1 MTICTYKLYEESAI
15 IRRVYGTSAVGMAIE
30 KHCVNVWSNNVD
42 LLGFLESIAAV
53 WQGHAMLL
61 RSFQGGDA
69 VIGFRDASILDDVP
83 PKQQADSVV
92 PVG

>member
-53 WQGHAMLL
+53 WQGHLSLL
-61 RSFQGGDA
+61 LL
-69 VIGFRDASILDDVP
+69 VLWP
-83 PKQQADSVV
+83 VV
-92 PVG
+92 PTSHWSRL